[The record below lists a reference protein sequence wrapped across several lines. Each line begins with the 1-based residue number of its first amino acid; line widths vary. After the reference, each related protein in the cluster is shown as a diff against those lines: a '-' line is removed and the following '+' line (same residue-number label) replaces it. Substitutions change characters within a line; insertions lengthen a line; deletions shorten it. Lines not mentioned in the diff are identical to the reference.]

1 MKNNNP
7 NLKGNGRPETPL
19 RRFINTFFSAK
30 LEFRVRLFNVLALAG
45 TAVAFFIGL
54 SLLLT
59 DGSIVLVLVDW
70 ASAALAFGLMV
81 YAAKTQKYVRCY
93 FITVFVIFLGLFPFL
108 YFNMGGYRSGVT
120 SAFLLSIVMT
130 VFMLEKKAAYII
142 VSLELLV
149 YSGCMAFSFFYPG
162 LVTEYPNEIEVFIH
176 NLVTFLITSVS
187 LAVISLVHFGMYNA
201 QQKKLNEQNT
211 TLEQANKTKTEF
223 LTNASHEMR
232 TPLTVVSVN
241 IQMVMGLLKDIE
253 KQAEN
258 ADAEKL
264 LISSQNEIMRLSRM
278 VGGMLTLASMS
289 ENTDKQKLDLSS
301 LLKSGI
307 EMLRMNVENRGNTL
321 KSDIEPGLFV
331 FGNADL
337 LSQVLTNLLQNARAY
352 TENGTVTV
360 TAKKQGSEIAI
371 TVSDTGT
378 GISPEFLPNVFDRG
392 VSTGGTGFGL
402 YLCKTVVESHG
413 GRIWIESPIVRGLG
427 NDELGSV
434 EHDSAKLGTA
444 VRYVLP
450 FYEGQFGGQE

>member
-7 NLKGNGRPETPL
+7 NLKGNGRPEPPL

-81 YAAKTQKYVRCY
+81 YAAKTQKYVQCY

-176 NLVTFLITSVS
+176 NLVTFLVTAVS

-264 LISSQNEIMRLSRM
+264 LINSQNEIMRLSRM

-289 ENTDKQKLDLSS
+289 ENTDKQKLDLTS
-301 LLKSGI
+301 LMKSGI
-307 EMLRMNVENRGNTL
+307 EMLRMNVESRGNTL

-360 TAKKQGSEIAI
+360 TATKQGSEIAV

-378 GISPEFLPNVFDRG
+378 GIPPEFLPNVFDRG

-413 GRIWIESPIVRGLG
+413 GRIWIESSIENGRGT
-427 NDELGSV
+427 SV
-434 EHDSAKLGTA
+434 C
-444 VRYVLP
+444 YVLP
-450 FYEGQFGGQE
+450 FYEGQFGATVAFGGDE

>member
-7 NLKGNGRPETPL
+7 KSEIPL

-70 ASAALAFGLMV
+70 SSAVLAFGLMV
-81 YAAKTQKYVRCY
+81 YAAKTQKYVQCY
-93 FITVFVIFLGLFPFL
+93 YITVFVIFLGLFPFL

-120 SAFLLSIVMT
+120 SAFLLAIVMT

-142 VSLELLV
+142 VAIELLV
-149 YSGCMAFSFFYPG
+149 YSSCMAFSFMYPG
-162 LVTEYPNEIEVFIH
+162 LVTDYPNEIEVFIH
-176 NLVTFLITSVS
+176 NLVTFLVTAVS
-187 LAVISLVHFGMYNA
+187 LAAISLIHFRMYNA

-211 TLEQANKTKTEF
+211 MLEQANLLKTEF

-241 IQMVMGLLKDIE
+241 VQTVIEILEDMSEKDPEAKTLLE
-253 KQAEN
+253 SAQ
-258 ADAEKL
+258 
-264 LISSQNEIMRLSRM
+264 SEIMRLSRM

-289 ENTDKQKLDLSS
+289 ENTNKQKLNLTPLLQSS
-301 LLKSGI
+301 I
-307 EMLRMNVENRGNTL
+307 EMFRLNLENRGNT
-321 KSDIEPGLFV
+321 IESHIESELFV

-337 LSQVLTNLLQNARAY
+337 MSQVFANLLHNAGNY
-352 TENGTVTV
+352 TQNGTITI
-360 TAKKQGSEIAI
+360 TAERKGNEI
-371 TVSDTGT
+371 TVSVTDSGA
-378 GISPEFLPNVFDRG
+378 GISPELLPHAFERG

-402 YLCKTVVESHG
+402 YLSKTVVESHG
-413 GRIWIESPIVRGLG
+413 GRIWIESPVE
-427 NDELGSV
+427 NDR
-434 EHDSAKLGTA
+434 GTA
-444 VRYVLP
+444 VCYVLP
-450 FYEGQFGGQE
+450 YYEGQIGGDPE

>member
-1 MKNNNP
+1 LENVNSNFAKSEV
-7 NLKGNGRPETPL
+7 NGRPEHPL

-54 SLLLT
+54 SLL
-59 DGSIVLVLVDW
+59 
-70 ASAALAFGLMV
+70 
-81 YAAKTQKYVRCY
+81 
-93 FITVFVIFLGLFPFL
+93 L

-149 YSGCMAFSFFYPG
+149 YSGCMAFSFFYPNF
-162 LVTEYPNEIEVFIH
+162 VTEYPNEIEVFIH
-176 NLVTFLITSVS
+176 NLVTFLVTAVS

-201 QQKKLNEQNT
+201 QQKKLNEQNS

-289 ENTDKQKLDLSS
+289 ENTDKQKLDLTS

-307 EMLRMNVENRGNTL
+307 EMLRLNVESRSNTL

-360 TAKKQGSEIAI
+360 TATKQGSEITV

-378 GISPEFLPNVFDRG
+378 GIPPEFLPNVFDRG

-413 GRIWIESPIVRGLG
+413 GRIWIESPAE
-427 NDELGSV
+427 NDC
-434 EHDSAKLGTA
+434 GTA
-444 VRYVLP
+444 VCYVLP
-450 FYEGQFGGQE
+450 FYEGQFGGDE